1 MVWCRCCLTRNLVR
15 TSIQCRDGGK
25 AALLRTS
32 RVEKECCFLVLGL
45 SLSSR
50 LSQDQPHPNQDGRTH
65 VSRTVRASWLQL
77 HCMAPSGVYINA
89 VFVPQRRSCA
99 KGENAQSSTLSRD
112 ALRLPRPSRVLS
124 LLLLLPQP
132 GKSQQKL
139 VAAAELYCIVHDVQ
153 SMGSIDR
160 LSGSKAEVRFSATL
174 AHNIHVVEP

>member
-15 TSIQCRDGGK
+15 TSIQCRDGGN

-99 KGENAQSSTLSRD
+99 KGENAQSGTLSRH
-112 ALRLPRPSRVLS
+112 ALRLPRPSFLCCCCCCCPS
-124 LLLLLPQP
+124 P
-132 GKSQQKL
+132 GSRSKSWLQQQSCIASYMTCNIW
-139 VAAAELYCIVHDVQ
+139 AA
-153 SMGSIDR
+153 SIDCQAA
-160 LSGSKAEVRFSATL
+160 KQKCAFQPHWHTTYM
-174 AHNIHVVEP
+174 